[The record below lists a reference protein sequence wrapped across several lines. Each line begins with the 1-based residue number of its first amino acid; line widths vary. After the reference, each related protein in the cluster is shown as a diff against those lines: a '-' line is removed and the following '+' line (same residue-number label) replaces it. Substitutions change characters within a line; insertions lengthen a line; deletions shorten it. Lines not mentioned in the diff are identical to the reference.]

1 MAKSLQL
8 KIAILLH
15 LLLTWCTFAYAAEEN
30 SFVAGLES
38 IPLKAIGLVLFIS
51 VVGGSASTL
60 TKIARPDVV
69 VRSLALEISK
79 DMVCSIAA
87 GMLLFLFTSWWTWN
101 FWGQATMI
109 LLAGYGGSK
118 VLDFSLSEGFFP
130 ALARALG
137 RTAESTKPAN
147 PITPPVQEESP
158 P

>member
-1 MAKSLQL
+1 VAKSLQL

-118 VLDFSLSEGFFP
+118 VLDFSLAEGFFP
-130 ALARALG
+130 ALSRALG
-137 RTAESTKPAN
+137 RSAAP
-147 PITPPVQEESP
+147 PPVVPPVQEETP
-158 P
+158 Q

>member
-8 KIAILLH
+8 KIALVLH
-15 LLLTWCTFAYAAEEN
+15 LLLTWSAFAYAAEEN
-30 SFVAGLES
+30 SFVAGMES

-69 VRSLALEISK
+69 VRSLILEIVK
-79 DMVCSIAA
+79 DFVCSIAA
-87 GMLLFLFTSWWTWN
+87 GLLVFLFTSWWTWN

-118 VLDFSLSEGFFP
+118 VLDFSLTEGFFP
-130 ALARALG
+130 ALGRALG
-137 RTAESTKPAN
+137 RTTVPPVAVP
-147 PITPPVQEESP
+147 PVTPPTEETP
-158 P
+158 Q

>member
-1 MAKSLQL
+1 MAKTLQL

-15 LLLTWCTFAYAAEEN
+15 LLLTWSAFAYAAEEN
-30 SFVAGLES
+30 SFVAGIES

-60 TKIARPDVV
+60 TKIARPDIVV
-69 VRSLALEISK
+69 KSLVLEICK
-79 DMVCSIAA
+79 DLVCSVAA

-109 LLAGYGGSK
+109 LMAGYGGAK
-118 VLDFSLSEGFFP
+118 VLDFSLAEGFFP

-137 RTAESTKPAN
+137 RSVAPAV
-147 PITPPVQEESP
+147 PVPPATPPVQEETP
-158 P
+158 Q